1 MQESCTLARGCDQ
14 DQGRRG
20 HHPDLGPKTAPACV
34 YNDKKVLAEAEE
46 REYKPE
52 DWISTW
58 KRVDS
63 P

>member
-1 MQESCTLARGCDQ
+1 MECGTLARGCDQ
-14 DQGRRG
+14 DQRRRVVVSTSDPNSTSVCG
-20 HHPDLGPKTAPACV
+20 
-34 YNDKKVLAEAEE
+34 NDKKVLVEAEE